1 MSKIFV
7 FAATVTLLGVTACNS
22 THPNVSTPAAASA
35 AAVEAA
41 PKAAEPV
48 ETVVAKAAEPV
59 AVAKP
64 AEATPKANVQAAR
77 EVKPVAK
84 PQAPAAKPEVRAAAD
99 AGVIT
104 KEQALALAGK
114 SGCLVC
120 HKIETKVVGPAWKDI
135 GAKFKADANAAST
148 IAAHIKSGGS
158 FGWKMG
164 NMPPRGGSSIKDAD
178 VDSLAKFIASLK

>member
-1 MSKIFV
+1 MSRIFV
-7 FAATVTLLGVTACNS
+7 FAATVTLLGVTACTS
-22 THPNVSTPAAASA
+22 THQNVATPAAAPVA
-35 AAVEAA
+35 AAEAA

-48 ETVVAKAAEPV
+48 EAVVAQPTEPV

-64 AEATPKANVQAAR
+64 AEASPKANVQAAR
-77 EVKPVAK
+77 EVKPAAK
-84 PQAPAAKPEVRAAAD
+84 PQAPAAKPEARVAAD

-120 HKIETKVVGPAWKDI
+120 HKIETKVIGPAWKDI
-135 GAKFKADANAAST
+135 GAKYKADPNAAST

-158 FGWKMG
+158 YGWKMG